1 MGRTRIKICGIR
13 DVETGLMAA
22 EHGADAIGLVFVKLS
37 PRYVEPEVAW
47 EIASFLPPF
56 VTSVGLFVNA
66 KPKDIEAVREVCPF
80 DLVQL
85 HGQESEPTV
94 RACGPNAIKAIKFD
108 PATIEADFH
117 KWNQV
122 DQIDGLLIDGSA
134 GGEGVALD
142 WLALANVTEQ
152 SEHPIIL
159 AGGLTPE
166 NVGEAIRIVRPW
178 AVDVSSGVESEKG
191 VKDAGLIA
199 AFCEAVR
206 EADEAG

>member
-1 MGRTRIKICGIR
+1 MARTRIKICGVK
-13 DVETGLMAA
+13 DVDTALFAA
-22 EHGADAIGLVFVKLS
+22 ESGADAVGLVFATLS
-37 PRYVEPEVAW
+37 PRYVEPQVAW

-56 VTSVGLFVNA
+56 VTSVGLFVNP
-66 KPKDIEAVREVCPF
+66 KPKDVEATREDCPF

-94 RACGPNAIKAIKFD
+94 RACGPSVIKAIKFD

-122 DQIDGLLIDGSA
+122 DAIDGLLIDGSA

-142 WLALANVTEQ
+142 WEALAKVTEQ

-166 NVGEAIRIVRPW
+166 NVGEAIRVVRPW
-178 AVDVSSGVESEKG
+178 AVDVSSGVESERG
-191 VKDAGLIA
+191 VKDLDLIA

-206 EADEAG
+206 KADAG